1 MPLYG
6 DEDGNGDCDGDE
18 RSGERGSDE
27 RPFRDEEEIESDH
40 AEKSEEGQLHGN
52 LDESGTIERE
62 RKNVKN
68 GEESDS
74 ERIDLERSFGGSV
87 LVPVEEMKYLWRV
100 YHQESNHGEKEKYHQ
115 AERFIDEILRFFRVA
130 CGSRLGNSGKEDDG
144 EGVEEV
150 IRDAS
155 GRESG
160 VVDTGEV
167 VASKKAFDEVEIES
181 EDEFVEKQ
189 EEGEWSSVGEYGFFG
204 EGDDFGFRLFDVRKV
219 TMGDEDVGQ
228 EAESEDEER
237 RGDIAR
243 YGALDTEEVGEADD
257 EDDTTERTHYL
268 ESRLEA
274 EEMQSGI
281 VVKVEGCSSE
291 GGDDEGGKTEERS
304 EARVVE
310 EVGEKRCSEK
320 KEDRDGRHEQDLQS
334 YGLALDA
341 EYFFGGAFEDF
352 SQVLGHGGRDSVADQ
367 DDDHGREGHDETVAA
382 IIGRTENAADGRL
395 DDVAGDIE
403 DNFGNGEPDK
413 CL

>member
-1 MPLYG
+1 MSWTIVEEQQEQALVKPPGASVVWEDVPANSWVWLETSQAFVVKRPDGSAVCADGVYDEIDAECPCFPCPPDWRFEARVVG
-6 DEDGNGDCDGDE
+6 DRLRFAPMVEQEQKAEWFNGDDLDAVEDG
-18 RSGERGSDE
+18 
-27 RPFRDEEEIESDH
+27 
-40 AEKSEEGQLHGN
+40 AL
-52 LDESGTIERE
+52 
-62 RKNVKN
+62 V
-68 GEESDS
+68 SDS
-74 ERIDLERSFGGSV
+74 DGG
-87 LVPVEEMKYLWRV
+87 
-100 YHQESNHGEKEKYHQ
+100 
-115 AERFIDEILRFFRVA
+115 
-130 CGSRLGNSGKEDDG
+130 RLGNSGKEDDG

-189 EEGEWSSVGEYGFFG
+189 EEGEWSSVGEYGFSG

-237 RGDIAR
+237 CGDIAR

-257 EDDTTERTHYL
+257 EDDTTERAHYL

-413 CL
+413 RL